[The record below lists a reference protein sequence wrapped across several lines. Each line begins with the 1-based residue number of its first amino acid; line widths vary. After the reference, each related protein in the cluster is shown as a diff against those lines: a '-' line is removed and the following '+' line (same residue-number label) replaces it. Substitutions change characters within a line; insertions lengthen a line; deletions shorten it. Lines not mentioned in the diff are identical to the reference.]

1 MRDHI
6 INAHYSAARP
16 RHTVVEGFMKCT
28 CIVAALALALSGSAC
43 GSTDANNGVS
53 NSSAHATQRDSKQV
67 TFTEADLDQFER
79 GLRREIDAVKAAQ
92 AKAASATT
100 AQERGEA
107 MQAQWET
114 TTIALGAK
122 ASGLSEAR
130 YRDIRDAVNRVLTTL
145 DFQGRID
152 GPLSIDL
159 ERADAETKAR
169 VSGDAFAGVPPE
181 AATALRARMDRLVPV
196 WIEYKK
202 LVAVA
207 G

>member
-1 MRDHI
+1 
-6 INAHYSAARP
+6 
-16 RHTVVEGFMKCT
+16 MKRT
-28 CIVAALALALSGSAC
+28 CIVAALTLALSVSAC
-43 GSTDANNGVS
+43 GSTYANDDLS
-53 NSSAHATQRDSKQV
+53 NSRAPAAQRDSKQV

-79 GLRREIDAVKAAQ
+79 GLRGEIDAVKAAQ
-92 AKAASATT
+92 AKAASAKT
-100 AQERGEA
+100 AQERGQA

-122 ASGLSEAR
+122 ASGLSDAR
-130 YRDIRDAVNRVLTTL
+130 YRDVRDAVNRVFTTL
-145 DFQGRID
+145 DFQGKID

-159 ERADAETKAR
+159 ERADADTKAR

-181 AATALRARMDRLVPV
+181 AAKALRARMDRLVPL
-196 WIEYKK
+196 WSEYKK